1 MIKSFSDK
9 NTEAL
14 FKTRK
19 ISKGFADD
27 IWERALDKLIILN
40 AANSIN
46 DLRVIPG
53 NKYEKLKGTRKKE
66 SSVRINEQWRIVFE
80 WKDGSPHNVKIE
92 DYH

>member
-19 ISKGFADD
+19 ISKGFPDD

-40 AANSIN
+40 AANSID

-53 NKYEKLKGTRKKE
+53 NKYEKLKGNRKKE

-80 WKDGSPHNVKIE
+80 WKDGNPHNVKIE

>member
-19 ISKGFADD
+19 IVKGFPYD
-27 IWERALDKLIILN
+27 ILEWALDKLIILN
-40 AANSIN
+40 AANSID
-46 DLRVIPG
+46 DLCVIPG
-53 NKYEKLKGTRKKE
+53 NKYEKLKGNRKKE

-80 WKDGSPHNVKIE
+80 WKDGNPHNVKIE